1 MILLA
6 AWTGLVIAFLLL
18 PLAVIVLF
26 SFSARDLTV
35 LPMTGSSLRWYA
47 KLFTSSDL
55 LDALANSLMIA
66 AATTVIATTLGT
78 LAAIGLARLAP
89 RAASVA
95 RPMLSAPFM
104 APRLVV
110 GIALLNAFSLAG
122 VDLSLMTVV
131 AGHVVIAIPYVLLV
145 VSARLAG
152 LDPSIE
158 EAARDLG
165 AGRLAM
171 LRDIT
176 LPALRP
182 AIISAA
188 LIAATLSF
196 DEVVITFFTAGAQ
209 NTLPTTIW
217 GMLRFGITPEINAV
231 ATLAMG
237 LTIVLALVS
246 ERFLRR

>member
-1 MILLA
+1 MILA
-6 AWTGLVIAFLLL
+6 AWTALVILFLLL

-26 SFSARDLTV
+26 SFNARDLTV
-35 LPMTGSSLRWYA
+35 LPMTGPSLRWYA
-47 KLFTSSDL
+47 KLFSSSEL
-55 LDALANSLMIA
+55 LDALANSLVIA
-66 AATTVIATTLGT
+66 MATMVIATALGT
-78 LAAIGLARLAP
+78 LASIGLRSLAP
-89 RAASVA
+89 RTAGIA
-95 RPMLSAPFM
+95 RPLLSAPFM

-122 VDLSLMTVV
+122 VDLSLLTVV
-131 AGHVVIAIPYVLLV
+131 AGHVTIAVPYVLLV

-152 LDPSIE
+152 LDPAIE

-165 AGRLAM
+165 AGRLAV

-231 ATLAMG
+231 STLAMG
-237 LTIVLALVS
+237 LTILLALAA
-246 ERFLRR
+246 ERLLRR